1 MKKLIS
7 LIATLLILA
16 LAIWIGRLLW
26 IHYMDTP
33 WTRDGRVRADV
44 INVAADV
51 TGVVVDV
58 PVKDNQP
65 VKKGDLLMQID
76 PEHYQLAVKQ
86 AEAMVASRKATWEMR
101 KVNASRRKDMD
112 ALVISAENRED
123 ASNVANSAQADYQ
136 LALAQ
141 LEAAQLNL
149 QRTKV
154 LAAVDGY
161 VTNLNVHRG
170 DYARIGEAKMAV
182 VDKNSFWVYGF
193 FEETKLPHV
202 KIGDPADM
210 QLMSGEVMKGHVE
223 SIARAIYDRDNP
235 ESRELIAD
243 VNPTFNWVR
252 LAQRVPVRIHLDNV
266 PDGVVLAAGITCT
279 VIVNSKFTGRRRFVL
294 RSLGPRPNPFTQW
307 KPRRLL
313 VDQLLGL
320 VSGVFR
326 ETRLNRP
333 RLHLHHPHTK
343 WRQLHA
349 QCIAQRVHGGFRG
362 AISTRKWSHQNTGH
376 TADIHHQTF
385 GPAQYRKQ
393 RTGYAD
399 NRKHVGFELALH
411 RRYTAVEQRPHCAVS
426 GVVDQH
432 IEAASLL
439 VDPLAK
445 LFQRSAVIDIELN
458 GGEPGRCEHR
468 HIFGLARSRPDFE
481 TRAFERIG
489 EGAADAAGTT
499 GNQRN
504 GHGAFLVQKEG
515 EWISRRNC
523 PASVRRENP
532 GFAGDNRGAVAA
544 MANSLPNCHRPC
556 NSPGPR

>member
-1 MKKLIS
+1 MKKLFS

-51 TGVVVDV
+51 SGVVIDV

-86 AEAMVASRKATWEMR
+86 AEAIVASRKATWEMR
-101 KVNASRRKDMD
+101 KVNANRRKDMD
-112 ALVISAENRED
+112 ALVISAESRED
-123 ASNVANSAQADYQ
+123 ASNVATSAQADYQ
-136 LALAQ
+136 LAIAQ

-182 VDKNSFWVYGF
+182 VDRNSFWVYGF

-202 KIGDPADM
+202 RIGDPADM

-252 LAQRVPVRIHLDNV
+252 LAQRVPVRIHLDHV
-266 PDGVVLAAGITCT
+266 PEGVVLAAGITCT
-279 VIVNSKFTGRRRFVL
+279 VIVNPV
-294 RSLGPRPNPFTQW
+294 
-307 KPRRLL
+307 
-313 VDQLLGL
+313 
-320 VSGVFR
+320 
-326 ETRLNRP
+326 
-333 RLHLHHPHTK
+333 
-343 WRQLHA
+343 
-349 QCIAQRVHGGFRG
+349 
-362 AISTRKWSHQNTGH
+362 
-376 TADIHHQTF
+376 
-385 GPAQYRKQ
+385 
-393 RTGYAD
+393 
-399 NRKHVGFELALH
+399 
-411 RRYTAVEQRPHCAVS
+411 VEP
-426 GVVDQH
+426 
-432 IEAASLL
+432 
-439 VDPLAK
+439 
-445 LFQRSAVIDIELN
+445 
-458 GGEPGRCEHR
+458 
-468 HIFGLARSRPDFE
+468 
-481 TRAFERIG
+481 
-489 EGAADAAGTT
+489 
-499 GNQRN
+499 
-504 GHGAFLVQKEG
+504 
-515 EWISRRNC
+515 
-523 PASVRRENP
+523 
-532 GFAGDNRGAVAA
+532 
-544 MANSLPNCHRPC
+544 
-556 NSPGPR
+556 

>member
-51 TGVVVDV
+51 SGVVIDV
-58 PVKDNQP
+58 PVRDNQP

-76 PEHYQLAVKQ
+76 PEHYQLAVRQ

-101 KVNASRRKDMD
+101 KVNAARRKDMD

-136 LALAQ
+136 LAVAQ
-141 LEAAQLNL
+141 LAAAQLNL

-182 VDKNSFWVYGF
+182 VDQNSFWVYGF

-202 KIGDPADM
+202 NVGDPADM

-235 ESRELIAD
+235 QSRELIAD

-266 PDGVVLAAGITCT
+266 PESVVLAAGITCT
-279 VIVNSKFTGRRRFVL
+279 VIVN
-294 RSLGPRPNPFTQW
+294 PQ
-307 KPRRLL
+307 
-313 VDQLLGL
+313 
-320 VSGVFR
+320 
-326 ETRLNRP
+326 
-333 RLHLHHPHTK
+333 
-343 WRQLHA
+343 
-349 QCIAQRVHGGFRG
+349 
-362 AISTRKWSHQNTGH
+362 
-376 TADIHHQTF
+376 
-385 GPAQYRKQ
+385 
-393 RTGYAD
+393 
-399 NRKHVGFELALH
+399 
-411 RRYTAVEQRPHCAVS
+411 
-426 GVVDQH
+426 
-432 IEAASLL
+432 
-439 VDPLAK
+439 
-445 LFQRSAVIDIELN
+445 
-458 GGEPGRCEHR
+458 
-468 HIFGLARSRPDFE
+468 
-481 TRAFERIG
+481 
-489 EGAADAAGTT
+489 
-499 GNQRN
+499 
-504 GHGAFLVQKEG
+504 
-515 EWISRRNC
+515 
-523 PASVRRENP
+523 
-532 GFAGDNRGAVAA
+532 
-544 MANSLPNCHRPC
+544 
-556 NSPGPR
+556 

>member
-1 MKKLIS
+1 MKKFFS

-51 TGVVVDV
+51 SGVVIDV

-112 ALVISAENRED
+112 SLVVSAENRED
-123 ASNVANSAQADYQ
+123 ASNVANSAMADYQ
-136 LALAQ
+136 LAQAQ
-141 LEAAQLNL
+141 LEAAHLNL
-149 QRTKV
+149 QRTRV

-182 VDKNSFWVYGF
+182 VDQNSFWVYGF

-202 KIGDPADM
+202 RVGDPADM

-266 PDGVVLAAGITCT
+266 PDSVVLAAGITCT
-279 VIVNSKFTGRRRFVL
+279 VIVN
-294 RSLGPRPNPFTQW
+294 PQ
-307 KPRRLL
+307 
-313 VDQLLGL
+313 
-320 VSGVFR
+320 
-326 ETRLNRP
+326 
-333 RLHLHHPHTK
+333 
-343 WRQLHA
+343 
-349 QCIAQRVHGGFRG
+349 
-362 AISTRKWSHQNTGH
+362 
-376 TADIHHQTF
+376 
-385 GPAQYRKQ
+385 
-393 RTGYAD
+393 
-399 NRKHVGFELALH
+399 
-411 RRYTAVEQRPHCAVS
+411 
-426 GVVDQH
+426 
-432 IEAASLL
+432 
-439 VDPLAK
+439 
-445 LFQRSAVIDIELN
+445 
-458 GGEPGRCEHR
+458 
-468 HIFGLARSRPDFE
+468 
-481 TRAFERIG
+481 
-489 EGAADAAGTT
+489 
-499 GNQRN
+499 
-504 GHGAFLVQKEG
+504 
-515 EWISRRNC
+515 
-523 PASVRRENP
+523 
-532 GFAGDNRGAVAA
+532 
-544 MANSLPNCHRPC
+544 
-556 NSPGPR
+556 